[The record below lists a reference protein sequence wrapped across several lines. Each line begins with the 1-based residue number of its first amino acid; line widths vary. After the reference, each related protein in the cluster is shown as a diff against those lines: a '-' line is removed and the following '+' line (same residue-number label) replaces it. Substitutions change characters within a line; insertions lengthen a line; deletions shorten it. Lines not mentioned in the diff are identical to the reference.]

1 MKVKVKFSAIP
12 ELVSLFGGR
21 KDIQL
26 IQLDFPGR
34 TLKDLLDH
42 LALKVGPK
50 KQGIFLSDKGEISPH
65 ILVLINGRPI
75 RGLNRV
81 GRMLRENDVVELALP
96 LG

>member
-12 ELVSLFGGR
+12 ELVSLFEGR

-26 IQLDFPGR
+26 DFPGL
-34 TLKDLLDH
+34 TLKDLLDQ

-50 KQGIFLSDKGEISPH
+50 KKGIFVGDKGEISPH

-75 RGLNRV
+75 PGLNKLNQR
-81 GRMLRENDVVELALP
+81 LRGNDVVELTLP

>member
-12 ELVSLFGGR
+12 ELVSLFEGR
-21 KDIQL
+21 KD

-42 LALKVGPK
+42 LILKVGPK
-50 KQGIFLSDKGEISPH
+50 KKGIFLSDTGEVSPH

-81 GRMLRENDVVELALP
+81 GKMLRENDVVELALAP
-96 LG
+96 AA

>member
-12 ELVSLFGGR
+12 GLVSLFEGR
-21 KDIQL
+21 KEVK
-26 IQLDFPGR
+26 LDFRGR
-34 TLKDLLDH
+34 ILKDLLDH
-42 LALKVGPK
+42 LTLKVGPK
-50 KQGIFLSDKGEISPH
+50 NKEIFLSDKGEISPH

-81 GRMLRENDVVELALP
+81 RKMLRENDVVELTLP